1 MTHPRMRILKIVAR
15 MKATMV
21 RVCLLENESAHTCE
35 DFVKCAYEESRIAVS
50 LQLVWQLK
58 ELLGERS
65 EAEN

>member
-1 MTHPRMRILKIVAR
+1 

-35 DFVKCAYEESRIAVS
+35 DLVKCAYEMNRIAVS